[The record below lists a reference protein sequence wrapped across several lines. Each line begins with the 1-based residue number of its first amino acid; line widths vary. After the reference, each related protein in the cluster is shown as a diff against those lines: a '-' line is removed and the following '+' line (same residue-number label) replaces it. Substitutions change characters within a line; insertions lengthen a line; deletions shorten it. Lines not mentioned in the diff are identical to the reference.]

1 MISLRTGKARR
12 WKRMIDEDEDTEDE
26 DWDEEE
32 DFEEED
38 W

>member
-1 MISLRTGKARR
+1 MISLRIRKARR
-12 WKRMIDEDEDTEDE
+12 WKRMIDEDEDSEDK
-26 DWDEEE
+26 DEEE

>member
-1 MISLRTGKARR
+1 LTTHSICMEVNKV
-12 WKRMIDEDEDTEDE
+12 IDEEEDTEEE

-32 DFEEED
+32 DFEEEE